1 MEFLSLFCT
10 SFILFSDECFSVA
23 FTKIKAVPLSVCLAV
38 KRMKHSFKDSH
49 VNSVT
54 VSIG

>member
-10 SFILFSDECFSVA
+10 NFILFSDECFSVA

-38 KRMKHSFKDSH
+38 RRMKHSFKDSH
-49 VNSVT
+49 MNSVT